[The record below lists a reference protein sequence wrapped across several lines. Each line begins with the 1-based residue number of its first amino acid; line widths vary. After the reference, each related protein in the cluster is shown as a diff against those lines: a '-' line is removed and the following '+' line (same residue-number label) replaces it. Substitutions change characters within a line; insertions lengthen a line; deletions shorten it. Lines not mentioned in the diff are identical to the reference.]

1 MSENYTDTERRAARL
16 ARAISGDPDGL
27 TALCDDGTIWRYR
40 GEGWSQLPPIPSDP
54 RLSLTEA
61 PAEPVMRPEDG
72 APYYERGY
80 SAGYARACEVV
91 GARRGYS
98 QSEIVDA
105 LSMNRPNGVTV
116 RIPAQETCE
125 TWTLTRDGTA
135 IVVAQPKETIRA
147 SVYTLSG
154 EIFARLLGPDDRCEL
169 LITRKG
175 EN

>member
-16 ARAISGDPDGL
+16 ALNLLWKHRLSRNGL
-27 TALCDDGTIWRYR
+27 EMAL
-40 GEGWSQLPPIPSDP
+40 SDP
-54 RLSLTEA
+54 ALTLTEA

-116 RIPAQETCE
+116 RIPDRERIAPQETCE

-154 EIFARLLGPDDRCEL
+154 EIFARLLGSDDSCTL
-169 LITRKG
+169 LVTRKG
-175 EN
+175 ETA